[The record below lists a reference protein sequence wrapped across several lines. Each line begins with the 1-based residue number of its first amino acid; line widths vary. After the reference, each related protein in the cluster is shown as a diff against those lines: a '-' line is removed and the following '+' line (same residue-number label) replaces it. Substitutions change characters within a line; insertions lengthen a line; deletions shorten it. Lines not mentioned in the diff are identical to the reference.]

1 MVGAFKP
8 ARGKMTHI
16 LVMVDKFTKWIEVKP
31 ISKCDGH
38 TTVKFLKDIILRYGV
53 PHGIITDNGSNFSQ
67 GPFARFCEEVGIRLD
82 IVSVAHPCTNG
93 QVERSN
99 GLVLSSIKPRLIEP
113 LEKTPGCWLD
123 ELPAVLWSL
132 RTTPNRSTGYTP
144 FFLVYGAEAVLPTD
158 VIHDAPRV
166 VLYTEEEAKEARE
179 NDVDLLE
186 EAREITLS
194 RTAVYQQN
202 LRRYHAQ
209 KVNPRRFQEGDLV
222 LRLRQGTEG
231 RHKLTPPWE
240 GPFIVSRALHND
252 AYYLIDAQAPKKDK
266 ADRSGE
272 ETKRPWNI
280 ALLRPFY
287 S

>member
-1 MVGAFKP
+1 
-8 ARGKMTHI
+8 
-16 LVMVDKFTKWIEVKP
+16 
-31 ISKCDGH
+31 
-38 TTVKFLKDIILRYGV
+38 
-53 PHGIITDNGSNFSQ
+53 
-67 GPFARFCEEVGIRLD
+67 
-82 IVSVAHPCTNG
+82 
-93 QVERSN
+93 
-99 GLVLSSIKPRLIEP
+99 
-113 LEKTPGCWLD
+113 
-123 ELPAVLWSL
+123 
-132 RTTPNRSTGYTP
+132 
-144 FFLVYGAEAVLPTD
+144 VLPTD

-252 AYYLIDAQAPKKDK
+252 AYYLIDA
-266 ADRSGE
+266 
-272 ETKRPWNI
+272 
-280 ALLRPFY
+280 
-287 S
+287 

>member
-38 TTVKFLKDIILRYGV
+38 TIVKFLKDIILRYGV
-53 PHGIITDNGSNFSQ
+53 PHSIITDNRSNFAQ
-67 GPFARFCEEVGIRLD
+67 GPFARYCKEVGTRLD
-82 IVSVAHPCTNG
+82 IASVTHPCTNG

-99 GLVLSSIKPRLIEP
+99 GLVLFGIKPRLIEP

-132 RTTPNRSTGYTP
+132 RTTSNRSTGYTP

-179 NDVDLLE
+179 NEVDLLE

-194 RTAVYQQN
+194 RTTVYQ
-202 LRRYHAQ
+202 
-209 KVNPRRFQEGDLV
+209 
-222 LRLRQGTEG
+222 
-231 RHKLTPPWE
+231 
-240 GPFIVSRALHND
+240 
-252 AYYLIDAQAPKKDK
+252 
-266 ADRSGE
+266 
-272 ETKRPWNI
+272 
-280 ALLRPFY
+280 
-287 S
+287 

>member
-1 MVGAFKP
+1 
-8 ARGKMTHI
+8 
-16 LVMVDKFTKWIEVKP
+16 
-31 ISKCDGH
+31 
-38 TTVKFLKDIILRYGV
+38 
-53 PHGIITDNGSNFSQ
+53 
-67 GPFARFCEEVGIRLD
+67 
-82 IVSVAHPCTNG
+82 
-93 QVERSN
+93 
-99 GLVLSSIKPRLIEP
+99 VLSGIKPRLIEP
-113 LEKTPGCWLD
+113 LEKTLGCWLD

-166 VLYTEEEAKEARE
+166 VLYTEKEAKEARE

-202 LRRYHAQ
+202 LRHYHAQ

-222 LRLRQGTEG
+222 LWLRQGTEG

-252 AYYLIDAQAPKKDK
+252 AYYLID
-266 ADRSGE
+266 G
-272 ETKRPWNI
+272 
-280 ALLRPFY
+280 
-287 S
+287 

>member
-1 MVGAFKP
+1 
-8 ARGKMTHI
+8 
-16 LVMVDKFTKWIEVKP
+16 
-31 ISKCDGH
+31 
-38 TTVKFLKDIILRYGV
+38 
-53 PHGIITDNGSNFSQ
+53 
-67 GPFARFCEEVGIRLD
+67 
-82 IVSVAHPCTNG
+82 
-93 QVERSN
+93 
-99 GLVLSSIKPRLIEP
+99 
-113 LEKTPGCWLD
+113 
-123 ELPAVLWSL
+123 
-132 RTTPNRSTGYTP
+132 
-144 FFLVYGAEAVLPTD
+144 VYGAEAVLPTD

-179 NDVDLLE
+179 NDVDLLD

-194 RTAVYQQN
+194 RTVVYQQN

-209 KVNPRRFQEGDLV
+209 KVNPRRFEEEDLV
-222 LRLRQGTEG
+222 LWLKQGTEG

-240 GPFIVSRALHND
+240 GPFIVRRALHND

-266 ADRSGE
+266 VDMSGE

>member
-1 MVGAFKP
+1 MEQKLCF
-8 ARGKMTHI
+8 
-16 LVMVDKFTKWIEVKP
+16 P
-31 ISKCDGH
+31 I
-38 TTVKFLKDIILRYGV
+38 
-53 PHGIITDNGSNFSQ
+53 
-67 GPFARFCEEVGIRLD
+67 
-82 IVSVAHPCTNG
+82 
-93 QVERSN
+93 
-99 GLVLSSIKPRLIEP
+99 
-113 LEKTPGCWLD
+113 
-123 ELPAVLWSL
+123 
-132 RTTPNRSTGYTP
+132 
-144 FFLVYGAEAVLPTD
+144 D

-166 VLYTEEEAKEARE
+166 VLYTKEEAKEARE

-222 LRLRQGTEG
+222 LRLKQGTEG
-231 RHKLTPPWE
+231 WHKLTPPWK
-240 GPFIVSRALHND
+240 GTFIVSRALHND
-252 AYYLIDAQAPKKDK
+252 AYYLIDAQGPKRNKV
-266 ADRSGE
+266 DRSRE

>member
-1 MVGAFKP
+1 
-8 ARGKMTHI
+8 
-16 LVMVDKFTKWIEVKP
+16 
-31 ISKCDGH
+31 
-38 TTVKFLKDIILRYGV
+38 
-53 PHGIITDNGSNFSQ
+53 
-67 GPFARFCEEVGIRLD
+67 
-82 IVSVAHPCTNG
+82 
-93 QVERSN
+93 
-99 GLVLSSIKPRLIEP
+99 
-113 LEKTPGCWLD
+113 
-123 ELPAVLWSL
+123 
-132 RTTPNRSTGYTP
+132 
-144 FFLVYGAEAVLPTD
+144 VLPTD

-194 RTAVYQQN
+194 RTIVYQQN

-222 LRLRQGTEG
+222 LRLRQGTAG
-231 RHKLTPPWE
+231 RHNLTPPWE

-252 AYYLIDAQAPKKDK
+252 AYYLIDAQAPKKEK
-266 ADRSGE
+266 VDRSGE